1 MYRKT
6 IYLIL
11 TGTLILAACAS
22 PAPAP
27 TAIAAADAATAAPAA
42 APEATVAPTAV
53 PVEPTAAPNVNSIG
67 KLLPDDAAPSEQQ
80 VLVITSDT
88 QAASEG
94 ALFMDLTA
102 SVYNRSLGDSLFSFS
117 LVRVDKD
124 YNVIPGLAETFT
136 PNATNTEWIF
146 KLRDDVNWSDGTQ
159 LTAADVIASFQH
171 MADPAT
177 AYDFSWYIEEMKI
190 KGYSEALKGEVK
202 PTEIGVR
209 QGATPKEVVFELS
222 TAIPFLPMLMLYS
235 APMQKT
241 ALDKYGP
248 TYGHDLKTTVSAGP
262 YMLEEWSPTRV
273 VLKANPDMPDDLKP
287 YLNKVIFIKPKSE
300 LQAFQAGEVERAR
313 VGSGAD
319 VQTIAADP
327 ELAKLAA
334 QDPGDM
340 RVHYFFFD
348 DSKPPF
354 NNLKVRQAFAHLFDR
369 EAIMQTILP
378 APAANPAYSMLSPGF
393 PGSNEEALKSY
404 QMYDPELAKKLFAES
419 GVKITSKL
427 TLLVRGGSPIE
438 EPLVAMAGVYAEA
451 IKANLGV
458 DVEVQRQESKVFM
471 DALNAEPTK
480 IQFGM
485 VSYGLDFMDQSN
497 MLSVFRNDG
506 RHNWNNDVY
515 NDLINNALA
524 EPDKAKRDQMY
535 LDAEK
540 LLVEE
545 VGAVFALQQ
554 FDVWVWKPYISGVTF
569 QPGKVNT
576 ARGIGWPGFSSLDP
590 GCIDTYIT
598 KNVADFRPEPPQ

>member
-27 TAIAAADAATAAPAA
+27 TAVPAADAATAAPAA
-42 APEATVAPTAV
+42 APEATVAPTEV
-53 PVEPTAAPNVNSIG
+53 PAEPTAAPNVNSVG

-80 VLVITSDT
+80 VIAITGDT
-88 QAASEG
+88 QAAAEG
-94 ALFMDLTA
+94 AVFMDLTA
-102 SVYNRSLGDSLFSFS
+102 SVYNRSIGDSMFSFS
-117 LVRVDKD
+117 LIRVDKD
-124 YNVIPGLAETFT
+124 FNVVPGLAETYI
-136 PNATNTEWIF
+136 PNADNTEWTF

-159 LTAADVIASFQH
+159 LTAADVIATFQH

-177 AYDFSWYIEEMKI
+177 AYDFSWYTEEMRI

-209 QGATPKEVVFELS
+209 QGATPKEVVFELKES
-222 TAIPFLPMLMLYS
+222 LPFLPMLMLYS
-235 APMQKT
+235 APMQKA
-241 ALDKYGP
+241 ALEKYGP

-273 VLKANPDMPDDLKP
+273 VLKANPNMPDDLKP
-287 YLNKVIFIKPKSE
+287 YLNKVIFISPKSE
-300 LQAFQAGEVERAR
+300 LQAFQANEVERAR
-313 VGSGAD
+313 VGSAAD
-319 VQTIAADP
+319 LQIIDADP
-327 ELAKLAA
+327 ELKKLAA
-334 QDPGDM
+334 QDVNDM

-348 DSKPPF
+348 QSKPPF
-354 NNLKVRQAFAHLFDR
+354 DNLKVRQAFAHLFNR
-369 EAIMQTILP
+369 EELVQEILP
-378 APAANPAYSMLSPGF
+378 PPASDPAYSFMAPGF
-393 PGSNEEALKSY
+393 PGSNEEALKPY

-419 GVKITSKL
+419 GVKITGKL
-427 TLLVRGGSPIE
+427 TMNVRIGNVIE
-438 EPLVAMAGVYAEA
+438 ESLINMASNYAEE
-451 IKANLGV
+451 IKTHLGV
-458 DVEVQRQESKVFM
+458 EVEVQRTEAKVFS
-471 DALNAEPTK
+471 DAMNAKPTEM
-480 IQFGM
+480 QFGF

-497 MLSVFRNDG
+497 MLSVFRNGG

-515 NDLINNALA
+515 DGLLKSALA

-545 VGAVFALQQ
+545 VGGIFAIQQ
-554 FDVWVWKPYISGVTF
+554 FDVWVWRPYVTGATF

-576 ARGIGWPGFSSLDP
+576 ARGIGWPGFSSLNL
-590 GCIDTYIT
+590 GVIDTYVT
-598 KNVADFRPEPPQ
+598 KNVTDFRPEPPQ

>member
-11 TGTLILAACAS
+11 SGTLILAACAS

-42 APEATVAPTAV
+42 APAATVAPTEV
-53 PVEPTAAPNVNSIG
+53 PVEPTAAPNVNIVG

-80 VLVITSDT
+80 VLVLTGDA
-88 QAASEG
+88 QAQAEG
-94 ALFMDLTA
+94 SVFMDLTA
-102 SVYNRSLGDSLFSFS
+102 SVYNRSLGNDMFTFS
-117 LVRVDKD
+117 LIRLDKD
-124 YNVIPGLAETFT
+124 FNVIPGLAETYT
-136 PNATNTEWIF
+136 PNATATEWTF

-159 LTAADVIASFQH
+159 LTAADVMASFQH

-177 AYDFSWYIEEMKI
+177 AYDFSWYIEEMHI

-209 QGATPKEVVFELS
+209 QGATPKEVVFELN

-235 APMQKT
+235 GPMQKT
-241 ALDKYGP
+241 ALEKYGP
-248 TYGHDLKTTVSAGP
+248 TYGHDLKTSVSAGP
-262 YMLEEWSPTRV
+262 YLLEEWTPTRV
-273 VLKANPDMPDDLKP
+273 VLKANPNMPDDLKP

-300 LQAFQAGEVERAR
+300 LQAFQANEVERAR
-313 VGSGAD
+313 AGSAAD
-319 VQTIAADP
+319 VQTISSDP
-327 ELAKLAA
+327 ELAKLSA
-334 QDPGDM
+334 QDVNDM

-369 EAIMQTILP
+369 ETIMSTILP
-378 APAANPAYSMLSPGF
+378 APAADPAYSMLSPGF

-419 GVKITSKL
+419 GVKFTDKL
-427 TLLVRGGSPIE
+427 TLQVRTGNPIE
-438 EPLVAMAGVYAEA
+438 ESLVAMAGVYAEA
-451 IKANLGV
+451 IKANLGI
-458 DVEVQRQESKVFM
+458 DVEVQRQEPKVFM
-471 DALNAEPTK
+471 DALNSKPTK

-506 RHNWNNDVY
+506 RHNWNNNVY
-515 NDLINNALA
+515 NELLKNALA
-524 EPDKAKRDQMY
+524 EPDTAKRAQMY

-540 LLVEE
+540 LLVDE

-554 FDVWVWKPYISGVTF
+554 FDVWVWKPYVSGVTF
-569 QPGKVNT
+569 QPGMVNT
-576 ARGIGWPGFSSLDP
+576 ARGIGFPGFSGLNP
-590 GCIDTYIT
+590 GVIDTYVT
-598 KNVADFRPEPPQ
+598 KNVTDFRPEPPQ

>member
-27 TAIAAADAATAAPAA
+27 TAVAAADEATAAPAA
-42 APEATVAPTAV
+42 APAATVAPTAV
-53 PVEPTAAPNVNSIG
+53 PVEPTAAPNVNSVG

-80 VLVITSDT
+80 VLAITGDT
-88 QAASEG
+88 QAAAEG
-94 ALFMDLTA
+94 AVFMDLTA
-102 SVYNRSLGDSLFSFS
+102 SVYNRSIGDSMFSFS
-117 LVRVDKD
+117 LIRVDKD
-124 YNVIPGLAETFT
+124 FNVVPGLAETYT
-136 PNATNTEWIF
+136 PNADNTEWTF

-159 LTAADVIASFQH
+159 LTAADVIATFQH

-177 AYDFSWYIEEMKI
+177 AYDFSWYTEEMKI

-202 PTEIGVR
+202 PSEIGVR
-209 QGATPKEVVFELS
+209 QGATPKEVVFELT
-222 TAIPFLPMLMLYS
+222 TALPFLPMLMLYS
-235 APMQKT
+235 GPMQKA
-241 ALDKYGP
+241 ALEKYGP

-273 VLKANPDMPDDLKP
+273 VLKANPNMPDDLKP
-287 YLNKVIFIKPKSE
+287 YLNKVIFISPKSE
-300 LQAFQAGEVERAR
+300 LQAFQANEVERAR

-334 QDPGDM
+334 QDPGDF

-348 DSKPPF
+348 NSKPPF
-354 NNLKVRQAFAHLFDR
+354 DNLKVRQAFAHLFDR
-369 EAIMQTILP
+369 ETIMQTILP
-378 APAANPAYSMLSPGF
+378 APAADPAYSMLSPGF
-393 PGSNEEALKSY
+393 PGSNEEALKPF

-419 GVKITSKL
+419 GVKITKKL
-427 TLLVRGGSPIE
+427 TMLVRTGNPIE
-438 EPLVAMAGVYAEA
+438 EPLIAMAGVYAEA

-458 DVEVQRQESKVFM
+458 EVEVQRTEAKVFS
-471 DALNAEPTK
+471 DAMNAKPTE
-480 IQFGM
+480 IQFGF

-497 MLSVFRNDG
+497 MLSVFRNGG

-515 NDLINNALA
+515 DGLLKSALA

-535 LDAEK
+535 LDAEQ
-540 LLVEE
+540 LLVDE
-545 VGAVFALQQ
+545 VGGIFALQQ
-554 FDVWVWKPYISGVTF
+554 FDVWVWKPYITGATF

-576 ARGIGWPGFSSLDP
+576 ARGLGWPGFSSLNL
-590 GCIDTYIT
+590 GVIDTYVT
-598 KNVADFRPEPPQ
+598 KNVTDFRPEPPQ